1 MPMKYKWILI
11 LGWIL
16 LFVGNAQANDC
27 KLVQGKNFEGTV
39 SIFETSNNI
48 NKTMPKEAFTQA
60 LNNLKA
66 YCCSQNKITC
76 TSEEKAQ
83 LPKEKRYPASIY
95 LFDHLVDISMRRLDG
110 IEQLAYGLVVDPV
123 GKARREYITQ
133 AANNINGTQA
143 KEIQEMYENY
153 RSIDTKKINKL
164 SEVKNNY
171 ATEKLS
177 LAEKYTMLCM
187 VMKDI
192 YENVQSNPIIIG
204 WYEDNEGNFR
214 TCKNMVNTRMNREK
228 SYVKMIMSKQSAQ
241 LLKETTKAY
250 TKSYF
255 IEEKLM
261 SLWNLISKVKD
272 MFQTIV
278 QQAAVSKTCSQ

>member
-1 MPMKYKWILI
+1 M
-11 LGWIL
+11 
-16 LFVGNAQANDC
+16 GNAQANDC

-177 LAEKYTMLCM
+177 LAEKYNMLCM

-192 YENVQSNPIIIG
+192 YENVQSNPIII
-204 WYEDNEGNFR
+204 
-214 TCKNMVNTRMNREK
+214 
-228 SYVKMIMSKQSAQ
+228 
-241 LLKETTKAY
+241 
-250 TKSYF
+250 
-255 IEEKLM
+255 
-261 SLWNLISKVKD
+261 
-272 MFQTIV
+272 
-278 QQAAVSKTCSQ
+278 